1 MEEHLLLDSLPAGV
15 TTVQSERLYAHYSRA
30 KPKEHVRLVTS
41 SPWQMLCTMYSPTDL
56 QRKGQKD
63 KGQRGWREMSRRAK
77 GKKESTDGFEGINSD
92 RWHKGAIWS
101 KALSLGGEF

>member
-41 SPWQMLCTMYSPTDL
+41 SP
-56 QRKGQKD
+56 
-63 KGQRGWREMSRRAK
+63 
-77 GKKESTDGFEGINSD
+77 
-92 RWHKGAIWS
+92 
-101 KALSLGGEF
+101 